1 MTEIVLNTNTLPEP
15 LYRLIKTK
23 KVKVNE
29 TNGVVNLIPIA
40 ESNAEC
46 PLRGLAADSNLTV
59 ESFLVLTHDENE
71 IKNE

>member
-1 MTEIVLNTNTLPEP
+1 MTEMVLNTNTLPEP

-29 TNGVVNLIPIA
+29 TNGVVNLIPIT
-40 ESNAEC
+40 ESNADC

-59 ESFLVLTHDENE
+59 ESFLAMTHDEKE
-71 IKNE
+71 IKIE